1 VVLLAA
7 DTRSPAGPT
16 RRTLLRTAALG
27 ALAVPALAA
36 CSSGGGSHR
45 VRFYQ
50 SKPEVIGYFDK
61 LVATFNQ
68 QNRDVQVVHDSSSSL
83 VASFVRESPHDIVCN
98 NYDLSAG
105 TFVSRGVLS
114 SLASVPEI
122 SRINPNV
129 QALVGQ
135 YATPAQST
143 DVIPYSIAAAG
154 VIYNKDLFDQHGVDV
169 PTTWTQLL
177 DACRTFQSAGV
188 TPIYMTFKDPWTI
201 QQGLFDYVAGS
212 MIDVAGFFAQLKAEG
227 AKAGA
232 SAPVSFTRAFKSAVD
247 KMGQLLAFGNRDAAA
262 RAYPEGNAAFAAGKA
277 AMYLQGP
284 WAIGEIAKAN
294 PKLQVRT
301 FVLPSTDNPDD
312 RRARVNLDLALWI
325 PNGAG
330 NPTGAHRFLSYLL
343 TPDVMNK
350 YNQDNLAYAPVKNPP
365 PVTDQR
371 IEGLQPYVRES
382 KFYQGPG
389 TYIPNV
395 IPLGNYLQDFAISRD
410 GATLLRRMDNDWER
424 LAQRT
429 SA

>member
-1 VVLLAA
+1 MFPAA
-7 DTRSPAGPT
+7 DTRSPAGTT

-27 ALAVPALAA
+27 ALGVPILSA
-36 CSSGGGSHR
+36 CSSGGGAR
-45 VRFYQ
+45 TVRFYQ

-61 LVATFNQ
+61 LVAAFNK
-68 QNRDVQVVHDSSSSL
+68 QNPDVNVVHDSSSSL
-83 VASFVRESPHDIVCN
+83 VASFVRESPHDLVLN
-98 NYDLSAG
+98 NYDLGAG

-114 SLASVPEI
+114 NLASVPEI
-122 SRINPNV
+122 SRINPSV

-154 VIYNKDLFDQHGVDV
+154 VIYNKDLFAQHNVDV
-169 PTTWTQLL
+169 PATWTELL

-188 TPIYMTFKDPWTI
+188 TPFYMTFKDPWTI

-212 MIDVAGFFAQLKAEG
+212 MIDVAGFYAELKAEG
-227 AKAGA
+227 AKAGT
-232 SAPVSFTRAFKSAVD
+232 SAPVSFTKVFRPAVD
-247 KMGQLLAFGNRDAAA
+247 KMAQLLAFGNHDAAA

-294 PKLQVRT
+294 PKLQVGT
-301 FVLPSTDNPDD
+301 FALPSTDNPDD

-343 TPDVMNK
+343 TPEVLNK

-389 TYIPNV
+389 TYVPTV

-410 GATLLRRMDNDWER
+410 GATLLQRMDNDWER